1 MIVAKKQNKKFR
13 LNPKKHGRR
22 SELRDANTWI
32 DGQLGSL
39 DKDEVH
45 VNSIDDLIRRIE
57 SDIKSGVA
65 WATDFTF
72 TALRVSIENWYNDY
86 EPTMYIRTEMFYES
100 PYVEVHNNSGE
111 VGINLNCIH
120 CPEMLAN
127 AEEGIHGSTLIIDKQ
142 TGAAFDMRRAGDHML
157 GVWGELIYFLQT
169 GTWNTSNSSAYGDM
183 AFGTYGDLPKVDE
196 AFEAGMLAGKRV
208 NDSGYKNWK
217 LNR

>member
-13 LNPKKHGRR
+13 LNPKKHGRQ
-22 SELRDANTWI
+22 SELRNANTWI

-39 DKDEVH
+39 DKDEVR
-45 VNSIDDLIRRIE
+45 VNGIDDLIRRIE

-127 AEEGIHGSTLIIDKQ
+127 AEEGIHGSTM
-142 TGAAFDMRRAGDHML
+142 GRAGDHML

-183 AFGTYGDLPKVDE
+183 AFGSYGDLPKVDE
-196 AFEAGMLAGKRV
+196 AFEAGMLAGNRV
-208 NDSGYKNWK
+208 NGSGYKNWK